1 VDAVAKDASTDTD
14 ENDGAD
20 TRDEPGDDN
29 DLDGA
34 GEGSARARTP
44 ALRPTLDRI
53 SQAFSRTPSAKPT
66 SGGRAEAPEEKL
78 TGAEL
83 KAKVSQVDD
92 RERKIG
98 YAGAAL
104 GVVVSLASLVPYIVN
119 PKLGAKTT
127 RATSKTCPVN
137 HDYRVVHHVAECV
150 AVISSRSALLA
161 TLAVL
166 LVFSI
171 AIGVATR
178 IGRRS
183 FVAFAALMTGL
194 AFFTVLPL
202 FGVPYLAGGGWLL
215 VRAWRAQQNGSPT
228 AKRPVDGNAGSRS
241 ASRTSGAKT
250 STTPASGKR
259 GKGGAPKE
267 PVGKQAP
274 TANKRYTPKAPPK
287 KKVPKP
293 EPD

>member
-1 VDAVAKDASTDTD
+1 VAKDTSTDTD
-14 ENDGAD
+14 ENNGAH
-20 TRDEPGDDN
+20 TGS
-29 DLDGA
+29 DLDDDAGA
-34 GEGSARARTP
+34 GNEQARTP
-44 ALRPTLDRI
+44 APRSSLDRI
-53 SQAFSRTPSAKPT
+53 SQAFSRTLRAKPS
-66 SGGRAEAPEEKL
+66 SGGRTEEPHDEL
-78 TGAEL
+78 TGAAV
-83 KAKVSQVDD
+83 KAKVSQIDD

-127 RATSKTCPVN
+127 RATSKTCPLN
-137 HDYRVVHHVAECV
+137 HDYRVIHHVAECV
-150 AVISSRSALLA
+150 AVISSRSALIA

-171 AIGVATR
+171 AIGVAAR

-215 VRAWRAQQNGSPT
+215 VRAWRAQQYGSPT
-228 AKRPVDGNAGSRS
+228 AKRPIDGSAGSRS

-250 STTPASGKR
+250 SATPASGKR
-259 GKGGAPKE
+259 GGRGGRGAPKE

-287 KKVPKP
+287 KKVPKA